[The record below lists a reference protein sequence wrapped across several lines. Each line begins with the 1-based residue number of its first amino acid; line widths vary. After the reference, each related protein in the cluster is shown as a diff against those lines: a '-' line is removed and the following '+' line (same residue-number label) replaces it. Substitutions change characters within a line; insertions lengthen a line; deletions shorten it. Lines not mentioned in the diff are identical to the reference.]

1 MNFVHEDGK
10 GKLFDDEGN
19 EVSVVEMEVDQV
31 NYPLGNVTDFNMYLD
46 LKPPEKQQT
55 AVEEVKKEVPEEA
68 SSGMQTESKGHK
80 VYRKYKDEDKFFF
93 LFDSRKSF

>member
-31 NYPLGNVTDFNMYLD
+31 NHLGTLQI
-46 LKPPEKQQT
+46 LICT
-55 AVEEVKKEVPEEA
+55 WI
-68 SSGMQTESKGHK
+68 
-80 VYRKYKDEDKFFF
+80 
-93 LFDSRKSF
+93 